1 MVICEAFCQGDLAD
15 QQSTRGGDK
24 GEVVTDLAK
33 CCRDSLTTFST
44 LLTCAA
50 LREAIAAGDQ
60 LVKLVTM
67 SCANCC
73 RDLTSATSEDTMAA
87 TRSGSEEVK
96 RVVTHSSSS
105 LLASSS
111 RIVTLRKG

>member
-1 MVICEAFCQGDLAD
+1 MILEASCQGDLAD
-15 QQSTRGGDK
+15 QQSTRGGFN
-24 GEVVTDLAK
+24 GEAITDLTK
-33 CCRDSLTTFST
+33 CCRDNLTTFST

-50 LREAIAAGDQ
+50 LREAMAAGDQ

-96 RVVTHSSSS
+96 SVVTHSSSS

-111 RIVTLRKG
+111 RIDTLRKG